1 MELAFNINE
10 LLDDIK
16 DKVYPKKPP
25 ICPTCLSIDVDEVEI
40 IGAHDKALFWECLN
54 CSEFFLRYDKEE
66 TKKYLDKAND
76 LFIDVNDDTMEAL
89 CQERPN

>member
-1 MELAFNINE
+1 MKNKIFNKEN
-10 LLDDIK
+10 LL
-16 DKVYPKKPP
+16 KVQKN
-25 ICPTCLSIDVDEVEI
+25 TSEFLMMDEVEI

>member
-1 MELAFNINE
+1 MDLAFNVNE

-16 DKVYPKKPP
+16 DKVYPEKPP

-66 TKKYLDKAND
+66 TKKYLR
-76 LFIDVNDDTMEAL
+76 E
-89 CQERPN
+89 EYESR

>member
-1 MELAFNINE
+1 MELAFNIKE

-16 DKVYPKKPP
+16 DKVYPEKPP

-89 CQERPN
+89 CQE